1 MWFKPPV
8 GALYSLHFKFIKG
21 IQTKIKKYLIGTLV
35 SRTIQ
40 TESFDMLSE
49 PVLIVGV
56 TEESLNHTIIYS
68 NNAFINEIGWSLED
82 IPDKNHWWDKAYP
95 DPQYQ
100 KVVESLWE
108 LSMES
113 VDPKTDSFVT
123 LTVNIMTK
131 HNGIKRF
138 NVLTELESSL
148 ADGYYVVKFEEI
160 KK

>member
-1 MWFKPPV
+1 MLAQPILV
-8 GALYSLHFKFIKG
+8 VDI
-21 IQTKIKKYLIGTLV
+21 TK
-35 SRTIQ
+35 
-40 TESFDMLSE
+40 
-49 PVLIVGV
+49 
-56 TEESLNHTIIYS
+56 ESLNHTIIYS
-68 NNAFINEIGWSLED
+68 NNAFINNIGWSLDE

-113 VDPKTDSFVT
+113 VDPKRDSFVT
-123 LTVNIMTK
+123 LEVNIMTK
-131 HNGIKRF
+131 HNGVKRF
-138 NVLTELESSL
+138 KVLTELESSL